1 MYRNDVERKLG
12 VSEEQLNLAI
22 KKWKNSIILKIG
34 FGPHL
39 AAYVR
44 NACIYESLYKE
55 DIEGKNEIIK
65 IMSDYISVVNR
76 IQYEQG
82 LLTKRIMLSEG
93 DVQMIKENNTLLH
106 NEIRKLI
113 KTIENTLTIKRVK
126 ETKQKLEIN

>member
-1 MYRNDVERKLG
+1 MTKVDRRKKINIMLNDEERRIITEK
-12 VSEEQLNLAI
+12 AI
-22 KKWKNSIILKIG
+22 EYG

-44 NACIYESLYKE
+44 NACICESLYKE

-82 LLTKRIMLSEG
+82 LLTKKILLSEG
-93 DVQMIKENNTLLH
+93 DIQMIKENNTLLH

-126 ETKQKLEIN
+126 ETKQKLEID

>member
-1 MYRNDVERKLG
+1 MTKVDRRKKINIMLNDEERRIITEKAVEY
-12 VSEEQLNLAI
+12 
-22 KKWKNSIILKIG
+22 G
-34 FGPHL
+34 FGSHL

-55 DIEGKNEIIK
+55 DIGGKNEIIK

-82 LLTKRIMLSEG
+82 LLTKKILLSEG
-93 DVQMIKENNTLLH
+93 DIQMIKENNTLLH

-113 KTIENTLTIKRVK
+113 KTIENTLTVRQIK
-126 ETKQKLEIN
+126 ETKQKLNK

>member
-1 MYRNDVERKLG
+1 MLNNEERRIITEK
-12 VSEEQLNLAI
+12 AI
-22 KKWKNSIILKIG
+22 QYG

-44 NACIYESLYKE
+44 SACIYESLYKE

-65 IMSDYISVVNR
+65 IMSDYISVANR

-82 LLTKRIMLSEG
+82 LLTKKIMLSEG
-93 DVQMIKENNTLLH
+93 DIQMIRENNTLLH

-113 KTIENTLTIKRVK
+113 KTVENTLTIKRVK
-126 ETKQKLEIN
+126 EIKQKLEIN

>member
-1 MYRNDVERKLG
+1 MPKVDRRKKINIMLNDEERRIITEKAVEY
-12 VSEEQLNLAI
+12 
-22 KKWKNSIILKIG
+22 G

-44 NACIYESLYKE
+44 SACIYESLYKE

-76 IQYEQG
+76 IQYGQSQ
-82 LLTKRIMLSEG
+82 LTKKNMLSEG
-93 DVQMIKENNTLLH
+93 DIHMIKDNNTLLH

-113 KTIENTLTIKRVK
+113 KTIENTLTVRQIK
-126 ETKQKLEIN
+126 ETKQKLNK

>member
-1 MYRNDVERKLG
+1 MTKVDRRKKINIMLNDEERRIITEKAVEY
-12 VSEEQLNLAI
+12 
-22 KKWKNSIILKIG
+22 G
-34 FGPHL
+34 FGSHL

-82 LLTKRIMLSEG
+82 LLTKKILLSEG
-93 DVQMIKENNTLLH
+93 DIQMIKENNTLLH

>member
-1 MYRNDVERKLG
+1 MTKVDRRKKINIMLNDEERRIITEK
-12 VSEEQLNLAI
+12 AI
-22 KKWKNSIILKIG
+22 EYG

-44 NACIYESLYKE
+44 SACIYESLYKE

-76 IQYEQG
+76 IQYEQSQ
-82 LLTKRIMLSEG
+82 LTKKIMLSEG
-93 DVQMIKENNTLLH
+93 DIQMIKDNNTLLH

-126 ETKQKLEIN
+126 ETKQKLDTK

>member
-1 MYRNDVERKLG
+1 MTKVDRRNKINIMLNDEERRIITEKAVEY
-12 VSEEQLNLAI
+12 
-22 KKWKNSIILKIG
+22 G

-44 NACIYESLYKE
+44 SACIYESLYKE

-76 IQYEQG
+76 IQYEQSQ
-82 LLTKRIMLSEG
+82 LTKKIMLSEG
-93 DVQMIKENNTLLH
+93 DVHMIKDNNTLLH

-113 KTIENTLTIKRVK
+113 KTIENTLTVKRVK
-126 ETKQKLEIN
+126 ETKQKLNK